1 MNSPLENPGQSPP
14 PIDAPDKG
22 SVLIGFLVGWGVM
35 IASTV
40 ASGIVVAGA
49 GPLMHWSSAFSVI
62 GLLAS
67 LLPLA
72 SLIGLIVW
80 YAQKGKSRSAWGV
93 VAAFGSLL
101 ALCLLL
107 VAACFGLMAGTNW
120 H

>member
-1 MNSPLENPGQSPP
+1 
-14 PIDAPDKG
+14 
-22 SVLIGFLVGWGVM
+22 VLIGFLVGWGAM
-35 IASTV
+35 IASSFV
-40 ASGIVVAGA
+40 SGIVIAGA
-49 GPLMHWSSAFSVI
+49 GPLMNWSSAFSVI

-93 VAAFGSLL
+93 AAAFGSLL

-107 VAACFGLMAGTNW
+107 VAACFGLMSGTNFGR
-120 H
+120 